1 MVDGLILM
9 EKEGIIVCVDKG
21 KIIRSIPIVIACLG
35 IVFLFDLYF
44 INTSSYSNH
53 VIALI
58 LCGVIAPIIQ
68 CIIDF
73 SDKRNLKLIVGNVS
87 LIVIVLFVLFLGE
100 YIAINI
106 FHLQIVSYLYY
117 PGMMI
122 NTVVSI
128 IGAIYVIIAFS
139 LSKVSNQ

>member
-1 MVDGLILM
+1 MR
-9 EKEGIIVCVDKG
+9 VDKG
-21 KIIRSIPIVIACLG
+21 KIIRLIPVVIACIG
-35 IVFLFDLYF
+35 IVVLFDLYF

-53 VIALI
+53 IIALI

-73 SDKRNLKLIVGNVS
+73 SDKRDLKMIVGDVALIVVS
-87 LIVIVLFVLFLGE
+87 LFVLFLGK

-106 FHLQIVSYLYY
+106 LHLQFVSYLYY

-128 IGAIYVIIAFS
+128 IGAIYVILAFS
-139 LSKVSNQ
+139 LPKVSKQ